1 MLRPPSIFAA
11 FLLST
16 VTLSVF
22 ATDPAIALQA
32 RQLKWLGIETLVVGE
47 SNTTR
52 SGS

>member
-1 MLRPPSIFAA
+1 MLRRATIFAA

-22 ATDPAIALQA
+22 AADPAISLQA
-32 RQLKWLGIETLVVGE
+32 SQLKWPGIASLVVGE